1 MWKWCD
7 KSIKHKLWLTL
18 IFVSERKRGCGDFEP
33 EGRRRG
39 RRGRRDRGRKV
50 SEMKHRTGERSR
62 SGAEDEMAILLRIL
76 FRARQLHRP

>member
-1 MWKWCD
+1 MIMWKWCD

-18 IFVSERKRGCGDFEP
+18 IFVSERKSGCGDFEP

-39 RRGRRDRGRKV
+39 RRGRKV
-50 SEMKHRTGERSR
+50 NEMKHQTRKRTR
-62 SGAEDEMAILLRIL
+62 SGAEDEMAILLWIL